1 MHTTGTTS
9 PEGVHQLA
17 PNLGERRPMAPP
29 SDGHF
34 KLPAGYGPQAL
45 VQEPQAALPG
55 HKVELAGSTS
65 PMPGQPFVAQGVQAL
80 GFSQPPAPAGYQS
93 APTHV
98 PPGMVVQAV
107 VHDPSGQ
114 HGGTAAPLLAA
125 PYQHTGTPYPNGPT
139 TLWPTHTGTM
149 PRPLGPM
156 EVAPPQRVVTYPHP
170 ADIVLP
176 HNQPTAAPLT
186 IQPQTVHTH
195 LAQNGITVRLEGD
208 SQALEAALGMLML
221 RGVRVAVVG

>member
-17 PNLGERRPMAPP
+17 PNLGERRPMEPP
-29 SDGHF
+29 SGGHF
-34 KLPAGYGPQAL
+34 KMPAGYGPSPAPSPEGSRA
-45 VQEPQAALPG
+45 VQPQLDATQAAPQVILPPANVLV
-55 HKVELAGSTS
+55 HT
-65 PMPGQPFVAQGVQAL
+65 PQ
-80 GFSQPPAPAGYQS
+80 QPPALAGYQS

-98 PPGMVVQAV
+98 PPGMVAQAV
-107 VHDPSGQ
+107 FHDPSGQ
-114 HGGTAAPLLAA
+114 QGGTATPLLAA
-125 PYQHTGTPYPNGPT
+125 PYQHTGTPYPSGPT